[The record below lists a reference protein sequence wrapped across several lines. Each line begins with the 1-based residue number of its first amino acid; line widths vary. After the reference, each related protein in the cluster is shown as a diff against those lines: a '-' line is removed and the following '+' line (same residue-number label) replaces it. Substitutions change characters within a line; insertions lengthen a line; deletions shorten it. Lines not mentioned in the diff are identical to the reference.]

1 MCSEV
6 NMGVWFLLPAGRELD
21 QLLWKDAVEIWCRII
36 FSLLQFPFFSVK
48 SNYYFEAVLPS
59 FKPPGIFSTEL
70 CYLVYYLF
78 ICLAIFKNN
87 WENPDPFTNLK
98 IIWCNFVKKE
108 EKRKR
113 KKRKRKLILE
123 QNFNVSLEKKRF
135 WKEWKWGS
143 VMGIDFFKVHHGVYS
158 RVPMAVRGKKI
169 QRYLVLHYYWLWR
182 C

>member
-21 QLLWKDAVEIWCRII
+21 QLPWKDAVEIWCRII

-78 ICLAIFKNN
+78 ICLAIFKKN

-108 EKRKR
+108 DKRKGREKKEEKAHFGAKLQCLSR
-113 KKRKRKLILE
+113 KKEILKG
-123 QNFNVSLEKKRF
+123 VKMRF
-135 WKEWKWGS
+135 CNGNW
-143 VMGIDFFKVHHGVYS
+143 FF
-158 RVPMAVRGKKI
+158 
-169 QRYLVLHYYWLWR
+169 
-182 C
+182 